1 MLESWPLSSIVSLS
15 MIRAKD
21 LSSVVYAEALQHS
34 IRIPRELMQPEQN
47 YDSGE
52 HVNTIRYLYKPTE
65 TDRHFPAV
73 ICPDIKNEFLSSII
87 YNRKR
92 RNAPRW
98 MVGNHLRVLFLG
110 LHDPNYCF
118 PLFSLN
124 CLPVPLPLLIQ
135 AASLVR
141 KVHFPFAESRRTN
154 ATQPIR
160 PRRLMWLGIRNG
172 TEPSEIWVMEWREFY
187 CQMPNCELFV
197 WVFFFR
203 FVPVR

>member
-1 MLESWPLSSIVSLS
+1 MAPIICITETKRSLHERNAHMLESWPLSSIVSLS

-154 ATQPIR
+154 DR
-160 PRRLMWLGIRNG
+160 GD
-172 TEPSEIWVMEWREFY
+172 
-187 CQMPNCELFV
+187 
-197 WVFFFR
+197 
-203 FVPVR
+203 